1 MDIGLNILDN
11 LRISIGED
19 VESIEKALIVNN
31 IEYSIP
37 YDGNSHMILFI
48 ESYGVE
54 LSTNKNKVVFI
65 KSSNSDLNYIM
76 QIGMSTPS
84 LVLTEIRA
92 KLAVNFSVPVEKI
105 RVDRFEASSFNSIM
119 SIPYSKNRKVRI
131 SLVLGLNKGIYIETM
146 QLIKT

>member
-19 VESIEKALIVNN
+19 VESIEKALIANN

-37 YDGNSHMILFI
+37 YDGNSRMILFI

-119 SIPYSKNRKVRI
+119 SIPHSKNRKVRI

-146 QLIKT
+146 QLIRT